1 MRTNIYKQLN
11 QKERETIYQL
21 KKRGLTNSDIAQKI
35 DFTLFIMKEI
45 KFVLPE
51 GVKTIM
57 ESQIKERLISI
68 ANKLGEKDL
77 AEKDPFTAL
86 LSVLESIDTDI
97 GKRTSMLRWTL
108 EKAFFNENLEE
119 ARQKRRKRAA

>member
-1 MRTNIYKQLN
+1 M
-11 QKERETIYQL
+11 
-21 KKRGLTNSDIAQKI
+21 
-35 DFTLFIMKEI
+35 
-45 KFVLPE
+45 
-51 GVKTIM
+51 IM

-97 GKRTSMLRWTL
+97 GKRTSMLHWTL

-119 ARQKRRKRAA
+119 ARQKRRKRV